1 MKLHRK
7 ATIYLIGLFE
17 SGYQTVTVCTDAV
30 LSFQSVREACTI
42 SAVFSA
48 LQTAAV
54 DFNIGMLLDAAK
66 TTAIPRNIA
75 IGAGAT
81 PAISSG
87 QIIFSAVRTY
97 QTEQQRKKWATSKT

>member
-17 SGYQTVTVCTDAV
+17 SGYHTVTVCPDAV
-30 LSFQSVREACTI
+30 LSFQSVREACNI